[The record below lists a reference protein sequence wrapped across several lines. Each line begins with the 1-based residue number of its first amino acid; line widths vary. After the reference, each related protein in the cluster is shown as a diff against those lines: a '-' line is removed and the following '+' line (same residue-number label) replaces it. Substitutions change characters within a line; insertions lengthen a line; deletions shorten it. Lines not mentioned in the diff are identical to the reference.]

1 MAISYQSINSENKET
16 LIKSCLNLV
25 KKKKIAWHYH
35 GRVKNIIEIDDLI
48 QIGMLGLVTA
58 AENFIEKPGVT
69 FSSYARIRIKGEI
82 VDFLRKN
89 SNLCRSTI
97 VNKQKYDKSFE
108 KLQKNL
114 NRDPYD
120 HELIQELNID
130 INELHK
136 WKEAFAANKLE
147 NLDAVY
153 DEFSIW
159 FLSKENDPE
168 EKFNELELRNALLKA
183 LKKLEKVEALVIQ
196 LYYVEELNVYEI
208 AKILELTNGRI
219 SQIKSFAIKK
229 LRNEIKNII

>member
-1 MAISYQSINSENKET
+1 MVISYKSINSENKET

-25 KKKKIAWHYH
+25 KKIAWHYH

-58 AENFIEKPGVT
+58 ADNFIEKPGIT

-89 SNLCRSTI
+89 SNLCRTTI

-108 KLQKNL
+108 NLQKDL
-114 NRDPYD
+114 NRDPND
-120 HELIQELNID
+120 NELVQDLNID

-136 WKEAFAANKLE
+136 WKEAFAVNKLE
-147 NLDAVY
+147 NIDAVY

-168 EKFNELELRNALLKA
+168 EKFNELELRNALLAA
-183 LKKLEKVEALVIQ
+183 LKKLEKVEALIIQ

-219 SQIKSFAIKK
+219 SQIKSTAIKK

>member
-25 KKKKIAWHYH
+25 KKIAWHYH

-89 SNLCRSTI
+89 SNLCRTTI
-97 VNKQKYDKSFE
+97 VNKQKYEKIFE

-114 NRDPYD
+114 NRDPHD
-120 HELIQELNID
+120 HELIQELDID

-147 NLDAVY
+147 NLEAVY

>member
-25 KKKKIAWHYH
+25 KKIAWHYH

-89 SNLCRSTI
+89 SNLCRTTI
-97 VNKQKYDKSFE
+97 VNKQKYEKSFE

-120 HELIQELNID
+120 HELIQELEID

>member
-1 MAISYQSINSENKET
+1 MTASYQSINTENKET
-16 LIKSCLNLV
+16 LIKGCLNLV
-25 KKKKIAWHYH
+25 KKIAWHYH

-48 QIGMLGLVTA
+48 QIGMLGLVSA
-58 AENFIEKPGVT
+58 ANNFIEKPGIT

-89 SNLCRSTI
+89 SNLCRTTI
-97 VNKQKYDKSFE
+97 VNKQRYEKSFE

-114 NRDPYD
+114 NREPHD
-120 HELIQELNID
+120 HELIKELDIE
-130 INELHK
+130 INELHR
-136 WKEAFAANKLE
+136 WKEAFAANRLE

-168 EKFNELELRNALLKA
+168 EKFNELELRDALLKA
-183 LKKLEKVEALVIQ
+183 LKMLTKVEALVIQ
-196 LYYVEELNVYEI
+196 LYYVEELNVFEI

>member
-1 MAISYQSINSENKET
+1 MAMSYQSINSEDKET

-25 KKKKIAWHYH
+25 KKIAWYYH

-48 QIGMLGLVTA
+48 QIGMLGLITA
-58 AENFIEKPGVT
+58 ADNFIEKPGVT

-82 VDFLRKN
+82 IDFLRKN
-89 SNLCRSTI
+89 SNLCRTTI
-97 VNKQKYDKSFE
+97 INKQKYE
-108 KLQKNL
+108 KVYEDLQKNL
-114 NRDPYD
+114 NRDPQD
-120 HELIQELNID
+120 NELVQSLNID
-130 INELHK
+130 LNELHK

-147 NLDAVY
+147 NIDSVY

-219 SQIKSFAIKK
+219 SQIKSIAIKK
-229 LRNEIKNII
+229 LRNEIKSII

>member
-25 KKKKIAWHYH
+25 KKIAWHYH

-58 AENFIEKPGVT
+58 ADNFIEKPGVT

-89 SNLCRSTI
+89 SNLCRTTI

-114 NRDPYD
+114 NRDPHD
-120 HELIQELNID
+120 NELIQELD
-130 INELHK
+130 VDMNELHR

-168 EKFNELELRNALLKA
+168 EKFNELELRDALLKA

-229 LRNEIKNII
+229 LRYEIKNII

>member
-25 KKKKIAWHYH
+25 KKIAWHYH

-97 VNKQKYDKSFE
+97 VNKQKYEKTFE
-108 KLQKNL
+108 KLQKSL
-114 NRDPYD
+114 NRDPHD
-120 HELIQELNID
+120 HELIQELDIN

-208 AKILELTNGRI
+208 AKILDLTNGRI

>member
-25 KKKKIAWHYH
+25 KKIAWHYH

-89 SNLCRSTI
+89 SNLCRTTI

-114 NRDPYD
+114 NRDPHD
-120 HELIQELNID
+120 HELIQELDID

-168 EKFNELELRNALLKA
+168 EKFNELELRDALLKA